1 MSPPW
6 MPFYPADYLGDT
18 RRLTTAQHGAYLLLI
33 MEYWVSEGLP
43 DDDAQLS
50 RIVGMSSAEWRKTRP
65 IVQSFFQNG
74 WKHERI
80 DFELAKAK
88 AKHERRQQAGKSG
101 GIAKAMS
108 KQNLSNASSNA
119 LASSSQ
125 PQPSSSLRSEGRTR
139 ACALAEPWS
148 EADRERFW
156 AEFPNKVGKADA
168 MKAFDKAS
176 HKTTPEILFPALHRY
191 ATKTDDRPFCNP
203 STWLNQERW
212 LDQPV
217 VNNGTRN
224 LNPARRSASADFF
237 AGIAGVAADIA
248 GDDQPSGVAAE
259 KIPLG
264 RFNIDG

>member
-1 MSPPW
+1 VSRWFRVYDNLVDDPKIQ
-6 MPFYPADYLGDT
+6 
-18 RRLTTAQHGAYLLLI
+18 RLSGETVKALL
-33 MEYWVSEGLP
+33 
-43 DDDAQLS
+43 
-50 RIVGMSSAEWRKTRP
+50 
-65 IVQSFFQNG
+65 
-74 WKHERI
+74 
-80 DFELAKAK
+80 
-88 AKHERRQQAGKSG
+88 
-101 GIAKAMS
+101 
-108 KQNLSNASSNA
+108 NLWC
-119 LASSSQ
+119 LASQ
-125 PQPSSSLRSEGRTR
+125 NDGLLPAIDDIAFKLRMKPAKVETLLSVLGECGLIDSDETGLRPHNWNARQFKSDVSNERVKQHRERKRNVTSTVTETTPDTEQIQNTETDQRKRTR
-139 ACALAEPWS
+139 ASALHASWS

-191 ATKTDDRPFCNP
+191 AAKTDDRPFCNP

-224 LNPARRSASADFF
+224 FNPARRSASADFF

-248 GDDQPSGVAAE
+248 GDDQPSGIAAE
-259 KIPLG
+259 EIPLG